1 MNSANQ
7 KSRVVNTG
15 SLGIIAGNGVYPLLM
30 ARAAREAGVRRIVAA
45 AFEKETDPSLAPL
58 VDEIEW
64 MRVGQLGRLV
74 SFFKKREVRDA
85 VMAGQIDPKNLF
97 DLRPDIK
104 ALVVLARLKTR
115 NAESIFGAIGD
126 ELSKAGVTLL
136 DATTFMEES
145 LAKPGLIAGPK
156 PGKRHAEDIRYGFEI
171 AKQTSRLDIGQTV
184 VVKNGTI
191 LAVEAFE
198 GTNEAIKRG
207 GGLGRKDA
215 VVVKVSKPDQDF
227 RFDVPVVGPRTME
240 AARDAKIRVIAVEAG
255 RTLLLEQEKVAGIA
269 EQSGISLF
277 GQNL

>member
-1 MNSANQ
+1 MSTERN
-7 KSRVVNTG
+7 KSDVVNTG

-30 ARAAREAGVRRIVAA
+30 ARAAREAGVRRIVVA
-45 AFEKETDPSLAPL
+45 AFEKETDPSLASL

-126 ELSKAGVTLL
+126 ELAKAGVALL

-156 PGKRHAEDIRYGFEI
+156 PDKRHAEDIRM
-171 AKQTSRLDIGQTV
+171 ASRSQ
-184 VVKNGTI
+184 
-191 LAVEAFE
+191 
-198 GTNEAIKRG
+198 
-207 GGLGRKDA
+207 
-215 VVVKVSKPDQDF
+215 SKP
-227 RFDVPVVGPRTME
+227 
-240 AARDAKIRVIAVEAG
+240 AVSTSG
-255 RTLLLEQEKVAGIA
+255 RPL
-269 EQSGISLF
+269 S
-277 GQNL
+277 